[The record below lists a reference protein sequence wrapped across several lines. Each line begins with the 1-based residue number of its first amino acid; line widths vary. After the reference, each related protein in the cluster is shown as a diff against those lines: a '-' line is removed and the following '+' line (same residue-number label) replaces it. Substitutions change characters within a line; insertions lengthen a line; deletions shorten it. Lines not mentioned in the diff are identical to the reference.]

1 MYKNELQ
8 SFQQKRSIT
17 KTKKGKVILKK
28 KLLSIIYKT
37 KKQHYK
43 INGFCF

>member
-1 MYKNELQ
+1 MSYNYFNRKEVLQ
-8 SFQQKRSIT
+8 KQK
-17 KTKKGKVILKK
+17 KEKVILKK

>member
-1 MYKNELQ
+1 MSYNHFNRKEVLQ
-8 SFQQKRSIT
+8 KQK
-17 KTKKGKVILKK
+17 KEKVILKK